1 MAIGGKDSEV
11 HPEAVAGAGRALFV
25 SGIDGFCHRYGVLH
39 RAHSVASA
47 GYAVEIRHF
56 LDPRLPAELEQA
68 ALVFLYRVP
77 ATPRLR
83 ALLPQLR
90 ARGGR
95 LIGLVDDLIFIDD
108 VECLPAGLGA
118 GPQRVRW
125 LEGAR
130 RYRIVLDLCD
140 TVLAATRVLQ
150 EELTALGVR
159 SLLHADSLSAG
170 ELAVADAA
178 YAAVVRAAPSD
189 PAVIRLGY
197 FSGTATHTQDFAAVA
212 AGIAQAMKADSRLRL
227 HLRGP
232 LALPTELVGYAE
244 RIEHGPLVGWAELPA
259 LVAAMNINL
268 APLAWRE
275 RFARAKG
282 ATKFMEAAAV
292 HVPTIASPTPAYE
305 TAIRANENGI
315 LAGRSVEFRDAILML
330 ADDAVLRATL
340 GRAARR
346 TVAAEFAPEVRAAE
360 MQRFLAITEMAPMR
374 GLRRKSVPARTSVVG
389 REASASEVANAS
401 VPRGIVGERE
411 ACIALEP
418 DAFPTLPEAPVTA
431 ESPPLPDGVPLVQSF
446 RVRTP
451 GLCRLDLN
459 TITFDQQL
467 CHQLQFTL
475 RTREGEILAD
485 ERVEAA
491 LLPDRRYFAL
501 TIPPGTLSQE
511 FCLEVHSRG
520 AGAGNASSF
529 GLTAPRAEVPS
540 ARLGDVE
547 LAGALAIR
555 AFAGWQFRAA

>member
-1 MAIGGKDSEV
+1 
-11 HPEAVAGAGRALFV
+11 
-25 SGIDGFCHRYGVLH
+25 
-39 RAHSVASA
+39 
-47 GYAVEIRHF
+47 
-56 LDPRLPAELEQA
+56 
-68 ALVFLYRVP
+68 
-77 ATPRLR
+77 
-83 ALLPQLR
+83 
-90 ARGGR
+90 
-95 LIGLVDDLIFIDD
+95 
-108 VECLPAGLGA
+108 
-118 GPQRVRW
+118 
-125 LEGAR
+125 
-130 RYRIVLDLCD
+130 
-140 TVLAATRVLQ
+140 
-150 EELTALGVR
+150 
-159 SLLHADSLSAG
+159 
-170 ELAVADAA
+170 
-178 YAAVVRAAPSD
+178 
-189 PAVIRLGY
+189 
-197 FSGTATHTQDFAAVA
+197 SGTATHTQDFAAVA
-212 AGIAQAMKADSRLRL
+212 AGIAQAMEADSRLRL

-259 LVAAMNINL
+259 LVAVMNINL
-268 APLAWRE
+268 APLVWRE

-315 LAGRSVEFRDAILML
+315 LAGSSAEFRDSILML
-330 ADDAVLRATL
+330 ANDAVLRVTL

-346 TVAAEFAPEVRAAE
+346 TVAAEFAPEVRATE
-360 MQRFLAITEMAPMR
+360 MQRFLAAAEVAPMR
-374 GLRRKSVPARTSVVG
+374 GHRRKSVPERISVVG
-389 REASASEVANAS
+389 REASEASEFEVANAS
-401 VPRGIVGERE
+401 VPRDGDVIGERE

-475 RTREGEILAD
+475 RTREGEVLAD

-501 TIPPGTLSQE
+501 TIPPDTFSQE

-520 AGAGNASSF
+520 AGSGNASSF